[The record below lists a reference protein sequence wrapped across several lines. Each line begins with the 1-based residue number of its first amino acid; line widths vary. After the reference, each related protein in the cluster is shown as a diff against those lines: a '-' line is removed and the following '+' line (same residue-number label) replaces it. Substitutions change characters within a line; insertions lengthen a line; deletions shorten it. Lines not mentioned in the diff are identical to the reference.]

1 MSGAAG
7 EKFRAFIAIRIGS
20 NALER
25 VHRIQRC
32 LADRLSS
39 GAVQWAAPDQ
49 IHLTLQFL
57 GNVPAGL
64 LDPLTLA
71 LRDACRKISPFGLAT
86 GGLGCFP
93 NDRAPRI
100 LWVGLH
106 GDLEAL
112 ADLQRSI
119 AEKVVPFIE
128 RAESRPFH
136 PHLTIGRIK
145 HPDRKTTRL
154 LGRLIK
160 EVTLPSVDE
169 WRVQEIELIK
179 SEISSLGAVHTPL
192 HMIGLSNHPGC
203 DER

>member
-1 MSGAAG
+1 MSGAAV

-20 NALER
+20 KALER
-25 VHRIQRC
+25 VHRIQRS
-32 LADRLSS
+32 LGDRLSS
-39 GAVQWAAPDQ
+39 GAVQWAAPGH

-57 GNVPAGL
+57 GNVPTDSLG
-64 LDPLTLA
+64 PLELA
-71 LRDACRKISPFGLAT
+71 LRDACGKISPFGLGT

-100 LWVGLH
+100 LWVGLR

-128 RAESRPFH
+128 RSESRPFR

-145 HPDRKTTRL
+145 HPDRKATRL

-169 WRVQEIELIK
+169 WQVQEVELIK
-179 SEISSLGAVHTPL
+179 SEISSLGAIHTTL
-192 HMIGLSNHPGC
+192 HRIGLSKS
-203 DER
+203 